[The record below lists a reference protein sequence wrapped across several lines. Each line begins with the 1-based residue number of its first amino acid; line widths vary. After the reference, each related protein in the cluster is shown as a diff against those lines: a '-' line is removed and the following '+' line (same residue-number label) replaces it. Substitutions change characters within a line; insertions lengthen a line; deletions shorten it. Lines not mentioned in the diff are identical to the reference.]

1 MKTSKNAFLAFVSF
15 TLTLLPLLLCGPL
28 VQAAGLASGSVSEAN
43 DDEIAYEE
51 IVKDLSS
58 DVSKEQRRA
67 AAVENSSRASARRSG
82 PQQSLDDV
90 MIHGGVGFTQMF
102 STVNYGGDRTHV
114 AQRGIQATLGIDLF
128 SDNWLAEGSAR
139 NFSSYDYGST
149 NVALKEFDLK
159 VVYHSK
165 FAPKLGM
172 KFGGGIAARY
182 LEVANSSGSNTF
194 TTPASVF
201 TGGIELL
208 AARNLTLS
216 GEVSARTALISETVD
231 KNSYDMTVRID
242 ANF

>member
-1 MKTSKNAFLAFVSF
+1 MKTSKISFLAFASLM
-15 TLTLLPLLLCGPL
+15 LTLFTSPL
-28 VQAAGLASGSVSEAN
+28 VQAAGSVLGSV
-43 DDEIAYEE
+43 DDEEIGYED
-51 IVKDLSS
+51 IVKDLSR

-67 AAVENSSRASARRSG
+67 ADRAADTTSRATARRSG
-82 PQQSLDDV
+82 PQTSLDDV

-102 STVNYGGDRTHV
+102 QTVSYGGNRTQV
-114 AQRGIQATLGIDLF
+114 SQRGIQATLGIDLF

-139 NFSSYDYGST
+139 NFSSYDYGNT

-159 VVYHSK
+159 VVFHKK
-165 FAPKLGM
+165 FAPKLGFKAGAGM
-172 KFGGGIAARY
+172 AARY
-182 LEVANSSGSNTF
+182 LQISNQNGSNDY

-208 AARNLTLS
+208 AARNLTLA
-216 GEVSARTALISETVD
+216 GEVSARTALISETID